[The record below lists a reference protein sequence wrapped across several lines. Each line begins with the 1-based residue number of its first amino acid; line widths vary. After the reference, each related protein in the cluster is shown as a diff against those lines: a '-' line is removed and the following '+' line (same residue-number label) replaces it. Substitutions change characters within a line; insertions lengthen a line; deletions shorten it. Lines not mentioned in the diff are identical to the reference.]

1 MNNVKLEYYTAAWCG
16 PCRSVKPFIKELQD
30 EGWNIE
36 IIDSDENRDRT
47 IANQIAG
54 IPTFIIYKNG
64 VQVNRFT
71 GARPKGSILNELHKA
86 AGL

>member
-1 MNNVKLEYYTAAWCG
+1 MEYFTAAWCG

-36 IIDSDENRDRT
+36 VIDSDANRNRVLSSKV
-47 IANQIAG
+47 AG

-71 GARPKGSILNELHKA
+71 GARPKAEIALALAEA
-86 AGL
+86 AS